1 MPEGFQLRD
10 VFNAEV
16 VNEFAAS
23 IKSNWSDF
31 DETGFKNAIIPKFPE
46 LSYGGRSD
54 LITEKLRE
62 FLPEDYPTAIDI
74 LLRSLMPELKG
85 DNLSGF
91 GRFIVMPQCAF
102 VSRYGKAHYDVSIQA
117 LYEMTKR
124 FTAENDLR
132 TFIELEPE
140 RTMAILH
147 KWAQAPNCHVRRLVS
162 EGTRPRLPLGRRLKM
177 FIEDPQP
184 LMSLLDKLIPEP
196 TLLVRRSIANN
207 LNDVAKDN
215 PDIVVETLERWR
227 RKHPG
232 EEMEWLIKHAS
243 RTLIK
248 MGHPGALRML
258 GFSDDAKVRLENFR
272 VFEPNIKVG
281 DYLEFTFDL
290 VSEGTTEQNLAI
302 DFIIYFLK
310 ANGKHAPKVFKLST
324 KTLQPGEKISLKKRH
339 SFKKIGIRP
348 YYAGEHRLAIQING
362 KESEPVVF
370 ELETSQF

>member
-74 LLRSLMPELKG
+74 LLRSLMPELEG

-102 VSRYGKAHYDVSIQA
+102 ISRYGTAHYEVSINA

-140 RTMAILH
+140 QTMAILH
-147 KWAQAPNCHVRRLVS
+147 EWSQDANCHVRRLVS

-177 FIEDPQP
+177 FIEDPAP
-184 LMSLLDKLIPEP
+184 LMNLLDKLIPEP

-258 GFSDDAKVRLENFR
+258 GFSNEAAVRLQQFK
-272 VFEPNIKVG
+272 VLKPNISVG

-290 VSEGTTEQNLAI
+290 VSEGTTEQNLVI
-302 DFIIYFLK
+302 DFVIYFMK
-310 ANGKHAPKVFKLST
+310 ANGKHAPKVFKMST
-324 KTLQPGEKISLKKRH
+324 KAIQPGETITLKKRH

-348 YYAGEHRLAIQING
+348 YYAGEHRVAIQING
-362 KESEPVVF
+362 KESEAVNF
-370 ELETSQF
+370 WLKT

>member
-1 MPEGFQLRD
+1 MQETFQLRD
-10 VFNAEV
+10 VFNPTV
-16 VNEFAAS
+16 VMNFAAA
-23 IKSNWSDF
+23 IKSNWSAF
-31 DETGFKNAIIPKFPE
+31 DEAGFKNEIIPKFPE
-46 LSYGGRSD
+46 LSYGGRSN

-62 FLPEDYPTAIDI
+62 FLPDDYPTAIDI
-74 LLRSLMPELKG
+74 LLRSLMPELEIEEI
-85 DNLSGF
+85 SGF
-91 GRFIVMPQCAF
+91 ERFIVMPQCAF
-102 VSRYGKAHYDVSIQA
+102 VSRYGRDYYEISIKA

-124 FTAENDLR
+124 FTAEGDLR

-140 RTMAILH
+140 RTIAMLH
-147 KWAQAPNCHVRRLVS
+147 EWSQDANCHVRRLVS

-177 FIEDPQP
+177 FIDDPKP

-227 RKHPG
+227 HKHPS

-248 MGHPGALRML
+248 MGHPGALKLL
-258 GFSDDAKVRLENFR
+258 GFSDGAAVRMENFQ
-272 VFEPNIKVG
+272 VVQSKIKVG

-290 VSEGTTEQNLAI
+290 ISEGAQAQNLAI
-302 DFIIYFLK
+302 DFVVYFLK
-310 ANGKHAPKVFKLST
+310 SNGKHAPKVFKLTT
-324 KTLQPGEKISLKKRH
+324 KTIQPGERIQLKKRH

-348 YYAGEHRLAIQING
+348 YYAGEHRVAIQVNG
-362 KESEPVVF
+362 EESEAVKF
-370 ELETSQF
+370 WLEV